1 MVSQTGGVFHVA
13 FYTPQGKLYDGPAG
27 LLIIPG
33 HDGQWGLLRNHCAM
47 MCVLGWGLVR
57 IEQIANRPNAYFL
70 INGGFARFNE
80 NTATILAYDVTT
92 FEGMDPQKAKALAA
106 HARSVMDGT
115 ESAEPQEG
123 QPPLDVRKA
132 AMIVRMSQ
140 YARIES

>member
-1 MVSQTGGVFHVA
+1 MASPTGSVFHVS

-33 HDGQWGLLRNHCAM
+33 HDGQWGLLRNHCPM
-47 MCVLGWGLVR
+47 MCVLGYGLVR
-57 IEQIANRPNAYFL
+57 IEQIPDHPNAYFL

-92 FEGMDPQKAKALAA
+92 FEGMDPQKAKDLVA
-106 HARSVMDGT
+106 HAHCVVDGT
-115 ESAEPQEG
+115 EPAEPQEG
-123 QPPLDVRKA
+123 LTLLNPRKA